1 MKKCISI
8 FTVSV
13 FIVSNL
19 LFFTACNKKTAEKE
33 ADIEYYDNDGF
44 DLSFPVYN
52 SDRINE
58 NEHTIENISS
68 SIFKNFKTE
77 WVYPNLDSFLTTL
90 GIGSNVKID
99 KKTID
104 NYYQTLEGSISEY
117 TIESDKYKLV
127 IMNFSTI
134 PDKYYLSSIEININD
149 NNYSQLFPYTNK
161 KDFDKDEIFG
171 AKLRAHEST
180 KNEMISYA
188 MRYGDDEYL
197 GYSDLRFKNGNLDAI
212 CIRMYWP

>member
-1 MKKCISI
+1 MKNFICV

-19 LFFTACNKKTAEKE
+19 LFFAACNKKTSEKE

-58 NEHTIENISS
+58 NENTIENITS
-68 SIFKNFKTE
+68 SIFKDFKTE
-77 WVYPNLDSFLTTL
+77 WVYTNLDSFLTAL
-90 GIGSNVKID
+90 GIGSNAKID
-99 KKTID
+99 KRTID

-134 PDKYYLSSIEININD
+134 PDKYYLSSIEININE
-149 NNYSQLFPYTNK
+149 NYSHLFPYTNK
-161 KDFDKDEIFG
+161 KDFDKDETFG

-197 GYSDLRFKNGNLDAI
+197 GYSDLKFINGNLDAI